1 MYIGDNRRY
10 RVHGIYNETMD
21 HVSDRPGGEGIPI
34 RQGPGT
40 VTPHQG
46 YQCLGLL
53 PYRRYTP
60 CVPWPYPHPLTPTM
74 NHVIH
79 NYVIIILHV
88 QGIITRWYQGIVLG
102 VRVGTMEI

>member
-1 MYIGDNRRY
+1 MVKDNECIG
-10 RVHGIYNETMD
+10 VKVIVTQ
-21 HVSDRPGGEGIPI
+21 GGEGIPI

-60 CVPWPYPHPLTPTM
+60 THSLVL
-74 NHVIH
+74 
-79 NYVIIILHV
+79 
-88 QGIITRWYQGIVLG
+88 IVLTSLG
-102 VRVGTMEI
+102 L

>member
-1 MYIGDNRRY
+1 MK
-10 RVHGIYNETMD
+10 GIDVNTNEYNTMKWYT
-21 HVSDRPGGEGIPI
+21 VLGGGEGIPI

-60 CVPWPYPHPLTPTM
+60 THSLVL
-74 NHVIH
+74 
-79 NYVIIILHV
+79 
-88 QGIITRWYQGIVLG
+88 IVLTSLG
-102 VRVGTMEI
+102 L